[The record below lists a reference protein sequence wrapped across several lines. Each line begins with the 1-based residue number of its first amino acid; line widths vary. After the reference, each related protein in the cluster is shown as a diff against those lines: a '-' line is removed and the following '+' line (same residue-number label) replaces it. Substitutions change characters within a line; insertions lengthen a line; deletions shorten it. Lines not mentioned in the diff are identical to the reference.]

1 MAPSDALLFSAMYYA
16 SEYVGGS
23 INMNMT
29 GEQHIAAPRER
40 VWEGLNDPE
49 ILRASI
55 PGCQSLERG
64 ADDRF
69 TATVEVKVG
78 PIGARFKG
86 VVALTDLNPPNGYTL
101 ILEGNGGISG
111 SVKGSAKVRLS
122 EDAGSTLISYEVEAQ
137 VGGRMAQLGG
147 PIIDATAKQLAGK
160 FFGRFGKIVDEAA
173 KPAEPAHAN
182 ATASPI
188 ATIGASAARATSPGF
203 SDGFPMAWILATA
216 VAALVGF
223 LIGRGQG
230 AAGSDWAGLAIGLL
244 LIVVAGAAFE
254 YGRRSA
260 APVVVLDGA
269 LLRRL
274 IEGAK
279 E

>member
-1 MAPSDALLFSAMYYA
+1 
-16 SEYVGGS
+16 
-23 INMNMT
+23 MNMT
-29 GEQHIAAPRER
+29 GEQRIAAPRQR
-40 VWEGLNDPE
+40 VWEALNDPE

-55 PGCQSLERG
+55 PGCQSLEKE

-69 TATVEVKVG
+69 TATVQVKVG

-86 VVALTDLNPPNGYTL
+86 VVSLADLNPPNGYAL
-101 ILEGNGGISG
+101 ILQGNGGIAG
-111 SVKGSAKVRLS
+111 SVKGSAKVSLS
-122 EDAGSTLISYEVEAQ
+122 EEAGGTLISFEVEAQ

-160 FFGRFGKIVDEAA
+160 FFSRLGEIVGEAA
-173 KPAEPAHAN
+173 QPSEPARAK
-182 ATASPI
+182 A
-188 ATIGASAARATSPGF
+188 GASTITLGSAPATLATLSPAPSSGL
-203 SDGFPMAWILATA
+203 PIAWILTTV
-216 VAALVGF
+216 VAALAGF

-260 APVVVLDGA
+260 APVVMLDSA

-274 IEGAK
+274 IDGAK

>member
-1 MAPSDALLFSAMYYA
+1 
-16 SEYVGGS
+16 
-23 INMNMT
+23 MNMT
-29 GEQHIAAPRER
+29 GEQRIAAPRQR
-40 VWEGLNDPE
+40 VWEALNDPE

-55 PGCQSLERG
+55 PGCQSLEKA

-69 TATVEVKVG
+69 AATVEVKVG

-86 VVALTDLNPPNGYTL
+86 TVALADLNPPSGYTL

-111 SVKGSAKVRLS
+111 SVKGSAKVSLS
-122 EDAGSTLISYEVEAQ
+122 DKGGSTLISYEIDAQ

-160 FFGRFGKIVDEAA
+160 FFGRFGEIVGEAA
-173 KPAEPAHAN
+173 ILGEPARAEG
-182 ATASPI
+182 AASPI
-188 ATIGASAARATSPGF
+188 SAIGASAARAASPAISG
-203 SDGFPMAWILATA
+203 GLPMAWILATV

-223 LIGRGQG
+223 LIGRGPD
-230 AAGSDWAGLAIGLL
+230 AAGSGWAGLAIGLL
-244 LIVVAGAAFE
+244 LILVAGAAFE

-260 APVVVLDGA
+260 APVVVLDSA

>member
-1 MAPSDALLFSAMYYA
+1 MKLTA
-16 SEYVGGS
+16 
-23 INMNMT
+23 
-29 GEQHIAAPRER
+29 EQRIAAPRQR

-55 PGCQSLERG
+55 PGCQSLDKV
-64 ADDRF
+64 ANDRF

-86 VVALTDLNPPNGYTL
+86 TVSLTDLDPPNSYTL
-101 ILEGNGGISG
+101 LLEGSGGIAG
-111 SVKGSAKVRLS
+111 SMKGSAKVRLS
-122 EDAGSTLISYEVEAQ
+122 DASGGTLITYDVEAQ

-147 PIIDATAKQLAGK
+147 PIIDATANQLAGK
-160 FFGRFGKIVDEAA
+160 FFSRF
-173 KPAEPAHAN
+173 AEVIAGGTTSGEN
-182 ATASPI
+182 AFGTAGVS
-188 ATIGASAARATSPGF
+188 ASAAAIAPAHPIGRAPANSGL
-203 SDGFPMAWILATA
+203 PMAWMLATV
-216 VAALVGF
+216 VAALTGF

-230 AAGSDWAGLAIGLL
+230 GMGSDWAGLAIGLL

-254 YGRRSA
+254 YGRRAA
-260 APVVVLDGA
+260 APVVVLDPA

-274 IEGAK
+274 LEGSK

>member
-1 MAPSDALLFSAMYYA
+1 
-16 SEYVGGS
+16 
-23 INMNMT
+23 MNMT
-29 GEQHIAAPRER
+29 GEQRIAAPRQR
-40 VWEGLNDPE
+40 VWEALNDPE

-55 PGCQSLERG
+55 PGCQSLEKG

-86 VVALTDLNPPNGYTL
+86 TVSLADLKPPNGYTL
-101 ILEGNGGISG
+101 MLEGNGGISG

-122 EDAGSTLISYEVEAQ
+122 DDAAGTLVSYEAEAQ

-160 FFGRFGKIVDEAA
+160 FFGRFGEIVGAAA
-173 KPAEPAHAN
+173 KPAEPARAR
-182 ATASPI
+182 AAASPI
-188 ATIGASAARATSPGF
+188 TTFGAPAARAPSPAF
-203 SDGFPMAWILATA
+203 SGGFPMAWILATV

-244 LIVVAGAAFE
+244 LIVVAAAAFE

-260 APVVVLDGA
+260 APVVVLDSA

-274 IEGAK
+274 IDGAK